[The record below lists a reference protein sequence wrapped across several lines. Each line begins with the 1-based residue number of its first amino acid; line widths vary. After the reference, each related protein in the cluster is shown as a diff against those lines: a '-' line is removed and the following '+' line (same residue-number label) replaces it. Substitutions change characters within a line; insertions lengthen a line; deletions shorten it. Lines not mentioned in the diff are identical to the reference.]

1 MAENSLRDQLLM
13 DIKVAMKS
21 KQDLKLQALRLV
33 HAELKNQEI
42 EQKKPV
48 TDMQMVSILKKQIKQ
63 YEESLVQYEKANRPE
78 GAKEQKEK
86 MQIIQSYLPKP
97 LSEEELKSVVNKVIS
112 QLQVSSAKQ
121 MGMVIKEVQLQ
132 TSGSADNRQLVA
144 LVKERLQNL

>member
-112 QLQVSSAKQ
+112 QLQVRSAKQ